1 MPRARRDELVV
12 EELKDETQQQYPPS
26 RSNASLLSD
35 EEIREL
41 RAIISAVSPFLP
53 CGSGEF
59 SSQGGEA
66 DSTSLIGGEE

>member
-12 EELKDETQQQYPPS
+12 EELQDETQQQYPPS

-41 RAIISAVSPFLP
+41 RAIISAVSLFWP
-53 CGSGEF
+53 CGFGEY
-59 SSQGGEA
+59 SSQGGEG
-66 DSTSLIGGEE
+66 DSRS